1 MAFDGVFAFQGKN
14 HITAS
19 QLGRLVQGTAGD
31 GRYVLPTQDRLQAT
45 MQTANKV
52 VIGSGDLVM
61 DGRYVTN
68 ETGAELTVESGTSGY
83 NRNDIVAL
91 RYSKD
96 GSTGVES
103 FEPVVIKGAPVTG
116 TAADPAVDA
125 GAISDGSSE
134 ALMPLWRIPIRG
146 LAPGTPE
153 RIATVGKT
161 LSEIGDSVSRA
172 VLLLSEDLAVPGG
185 KMRVEV
191 YDMPTIRE
199 LVMRFSGNVNST
211 GKFFTDYYT
220 TGKIPKNKLPST
232 SVNCAL
238 AQYEGA
244 WGRFCARGC
253 IVDDG
258 RARLSLIAPQAI
270 HTGYTSECRIS
281 YAF

>member
-45 MQTANKV
+45 IQTANKV

-161 LSEIGDSVSRA
+161 LSEIGDSVSRDDPITLYGGPDEASYVYIQRVGRTCTLRWKVAQPTAAFWEMGSRIPDGLQPANYIYTPSCVTNADGYVLNVCAYCFISQGGTVGFQTADATPGA
-172 VLLLSEDLAVPGG
+172 VNRGTCSW
-185 KMRVEV
+185 
-191 YDMPTIRE
+191 TI
-199 LVMRFSGNVNST
+199 G
-211 GKFFTDYYT
+211 
-220 TGKIPKNKLPST
+220 
-232 SVNCAL
+232 
-238 AQYEGA
+238 
-244 WGRFCARGC
+244 
-253 IVDDG
+253 
-258 RARLSLIAPQAI
+258 
-270 HTGYTSECRIS
+270 
-281 YAF
+281 

>member
-134 ALMPLWRIPIRG
+134 ALMPLWRSPIRG

-153 RIATVGKT
+153 RITTVGKT
-161 LSEIGDSVSRA
+161 LSEIGDSVSRETVSVAGGEA
-172 VLLLSEDLAVPGG
+172 VRVGGLVTVRLVNVTISKGSSRNVGTLPTSMRPSEDYYGILFFGG
-185 KMRVEV
+185 YLGYFKVDKEGSITARSDSAQGD
-191 YDMPTIRE
+191 Y
-199 LVMRFSGNVNST
+199 T
-211 GKFFTDYYT
+211 GGVTF
-220 TGKIPKNKLPST
+220 PVS
-232 SVNCAL
+232 A
-238 AQYEGA
+238 
-244 WGRFCARGC
+244 
-253 IVDDG
+253 
-258 RARLSLIAPQAI
+258 
-270 HTGYTSECRIS
+270 
-281 YAF
+281 

>member
-52 VIGSGDLVM
+52 VIGAGDLVM

-68 ETGAELTVESGTSGY
+68 EAGVELTVESGTSGY

-103 FEPVVIKGAPVTG
+103 FEPEVIKGAPVTG

-125 GAISDGSSE
+125 GAISEGSSE

-153 RIATVGKT
+153 RIAAVGKT
-161 LSEIGDSVSRA
+161 LSEIGDSVSRTDWTYLYGEPGA
-172 VLLLSEDLAVPGG
+172 GKSFVRYRRDGAHCVLQWGATQGTSAYWAAGRLPEQMRPADGNVYVPGVCVSPDG
-185 KMRVEV
+185 TVE
-191 YDMPTIRE
+191 
-199 LVMRFSGNVNST
+199 NVCAYCYVSAST
-211 GKFFTDYYT
+211 GEVGLQVAAT
-220 TGKIPKNKLPST
+220 TNRNVWNHGMT
-232 SVNCAL
+232 S
-238 AQYEGA
+238 
-244 WGRFCARGC
+244 WF
-253 IVDDG
+253 I
-258 RARLSLIAPQAI
+258 
-270 HTGYTSECRIS
+270 
-281 YAF
+281 

>member
-68 ETGAELTVESGTSGY
+68 EAGAELTVESGISGY

-146 LAPGTPE
+146 LAPGIPE
-153 RIATVGKT
+153 RIAKVGKT
-161 LSEIGDSVSRA
+161 LSEIGDSVSQFK
-172 VLLLSEDLAVPGG
+172 SD
-185 KMRVEV
+185 
-191 YDMPTIRE
+191 Y
-199 LVMRFSGNVNST
+199 VMRTVGTGSIEFCRVGGIVVMNMYNIVAKVSGSWGTTFLGTVPEGFRPKAQLRQRCQVANVDGDRSSGLWVKPT
-211 GKFFTDYYT
+211 GEMYVANF
-220 TGKIPKNKLPST
+220 GGS
-232 SVNCAL
+232 
-238 AQYEGA
+238 G
-244 WGRFCARGC
+244 
-253 IVDDG
+253 
-258 RARLSLIAPQAI
+258 LS
-270 HTGYTSECRIS
+270 GS
-281 YAF
+281 YAFSCTACWPAA

>member
-68 ETGAELTVESGTSGY
+68 ESGVELTVESGTSGY

-103 FEPVVIKGAPVTG
+103 FEPEVIKGTPVTG

-161 LSEIGDSVSRA
+161 LSEIGDSVSRLTSPCVFSTA
-172 VLLLSEDLAVPGG
+172 STSYVPFPVDLSSATFVVL
-185 KMRVEV
+185 
-191 YDMPTIRE
+191 T
-199 LVMRFSGNVNST
+199 
-211 GKFFTDYYT
+211 
-220 TGKIPKNKLPST
+220 T
-232 SVNCAL
+232 SVN
-238 AQYEGA
+238 GN
-244 WGRFCARGC
+244 ARGLAST
-253 IVDDG
+253 VMT
-258 RARLSLIAPQAI
+258 ASSFV
-270 HTGYTSECRIS
+270 SECLS
-281 YAF
+281 GDKSMQVVYASEQDNYTAYAYYSSGKVYLKSRSQYDSAVFIVL

>member
-31 GRYVLPTQDRLQAT
+31 GRYVLPTQDKLQAT

-103 FEPVVIKGAPVTG
+103 FEPVVIKGSSVTG

-134 ALMPLWRIPIRG
+134 AMMPLWRIPIRG

-161 LSEIGDSVSRA
+161 LSEIGDSVSQLRSDYVFKTVGTGSIEFCRVGGIVVMNMYNIQA
-172 VLLLSEDLAVPGG
+172 TVSGSWGTTFVGTVPEGF
-185 KMRVEV
+185 R
-191 YDMPTIRE
+191 
-199 LVMRFSGNVNST
+199 
-211 GKFFTDYYT
+211 
-220 TGKIPKNKLPST
+220 PKNQLRQRCQVANVDNGMSSGLWVT
-232 SVNCAL
+232 SG
-238 AQYEGA
+238 GA
-244 WGRFCARGC
+244 MYVANFGGT
-253 IVDDG
+253 G
-258 RARLSLIAPQAI
+258 LS
-270 HTGYTSECRIS
+270 GS
-281 YAF
+281 YSFSCTACWPAA

>member
-153 RIATVGKT
+153 RIAKVGKT
-161 LSEIGDSVSRA
+161 LSEIGDSVSQ
-172 VLLLSEDLAVPGG
+172 PGSWIQH
-185 KMRVEV
+185 K
-191 YDMPTIRE
+191 
-199 LVMRFSGNVNST
+199 RFTGRTSANSNMT
-211 GKFFTDYYT
+211 FDGLECGKFVVLCAIPVNDIVAIPYYQSPGIKMLGAHIIRDT
-220 TGKIPKNKLPST
+220 NTYATVPNANVTVDVWYYEIP
-232 SVNCAL
+232 SV
-238 AQYEGA
+238 
-244 WGRFCARGC
+244 
-253 IVDDG
+253 
-258 RARLSLIAPQAI
+258 
-270 HTGYTSECRIS
+270 
-281 YAF
+281 

>member
-68 ETGAELTVESGTSGY
+68 EAGAELTVESGTSGY

-146 LAPGTPE
+146 LAPGIPE
-153 RIATVGKT
+153 RIAKVGKT
-161 LSEIGDSVSRA
+161 LSEIGDSVSQSEWFYLYGEPGAGKSFVRYRRDGVRC
-172 VLLLSEDLAVPGG
+172 VLQWGATQGTSAYWAAGNLPEQMRPADGNVYVPGVCVSPNG
-185 KMRVEV
+185 TVE
-191 YDMPTIRE
+191 
-199 LVMRFSGNVNST
+199 NVCAYCYVSAST
-211 GKFFTDYYT
+211 GEVGLQVAAT
-220 TGKIPKNKLPST
+220 TNRNVWNHGET
-232 SVNCAL
+232 S
-238 AQYEGA
+238 
-244 WGRFCARGC
+244 WF
-253 IVDDG
+253 I
-258 RARLSLIAPQAI
+258 
-270 HTGYTSECRIS
+270 
-281 YAF
+281 

>member
-153 RIATVGKT
+153 RIAKVGKT
-161 LSEIGDSVSRA
+161 LSEIGDSVSRSEWTYLYGEPGA
-172 VLLLSEDLAVPGG
+172 GRSFVRYRRDGARCVLQWGATQGTSAYWAAGNLPEQMRPADGNVYVPGVCVSPNG
-185 KMRVEV
+185 TVE
-191 YDMPTIRE
+191 
-199 LVMRFSGNVNST
+199 NVCAYCYVSAST
-211 GKFFTDYYT
+211 GEVGLQVAAT
-220 TGKIPKNKLPST
+220 TNRNVWNHGET
-232 SVNCAL
+232 S
-238 AQYEGA
+238 
-244 WGRFCARGC
+244 WF
-253 IVDDG
+253 I
-258 RARLSLIAPQAI
+258 
-270 HTGYTSECRIS
+270 
-281 YAF
+281 

>member
-83 NRNDIVAL
+83 NRNDIIAL

-103 FEPVVIKGAPVTG
+103 FEPVVIKGVPVTG
-116 TAADPAVDA
+116 TAADPALDA

-161 LSEIGDSVSRA
+161 LSEIGDSVSRSEWTYLYGEPGA
-172 VLLLSEDLAVPGG
+172 GKSFVRYRRDGARCVLQWGATQGTSAYWAAGRLPEQMRPRDGSVYVPGVCVSPDG
-185 KMRVEV
+185 TVE
-191 YDMPTIRE
+191 
-199 LVMRFSGNVNST
+199 NVCAYCYVSAST
-211 GKFFTDYYT
+211 GEVGLQVAAT
-220 TGKIPKNKLPST
+220 TNRNVWNHGET
-232 SVNCAL
+232 S
-238 AQYEGA
+238 
-244 WGRFCARGC
+244 WF
-253 IVDDG
+253 I
-258 RARLSLIAPQAI
+258 
-270 HTGYTSECRIS
+270 
-281 YAF
+281 

>member
-96 GSTGVES
+96 GSTGVKS

-161 LSEIGDSVSRA
+161 LSEIGDSVSRTDWTYLYGSNEVGKSFVRYRRDGA
-172 VLLLSEDLAVPGG
+172 RCVLQWSATQGTSAYWAAGRLPEQMRPADGNVYVPGVCVSPDG
-185 KMRVEV
+185 TVE
-191 YDMPTIRE
+191 
-199 LVMRFSGNVNST
+199 NVCAYCYVSAST
-211 GKFFTDYYT
+211 GEVGLQVAAT
-220 TGKIPKNKLPST
+220 TNRNVWNRGVT
-232 SVNCAL
+232 
-238 AQYEGA
+238 A
-244 WGRFCARGC
+244 WF
-253 IVDDG
+253 I
-258 RARLSLIAPQAI
+258 
-270 HTGYTSECRIS
+270 
-281 YAF
+281 

>member
-161 LSEIGDSVSRA
+161 LSEIGDSVSRTDWTYLYGEPGA
-172 VLLLSEDLAVPGG
+172 GKSFARYRRDGARCVLQWGATQGTSAYWAAGRLPEQMRPRDGNVYVPGVCVSPDG
-185 KMRVEV
+185 TVE
-191 YDMPTIRE
+191 
-199 LVMRFSGNVNST
+199 NVCAYCYVSAST
-211 GKFFTDYYT
+211 GEVGLQVAAT
-220 TGKIPKNKLPST
+220 TNRNVRNCGET
-232 SVNCAL
+232 S
-238 AQYEGA
+238 
-244 WGRFCARGC
+244 WF
-253 IVDDG
+253 I
-258 RARLSLIAPQAI
+258 
-270 HTGYTSECRIS
+270 
-281 YAF
+281 

>member
-31 GRYVLPTQDRLQAT
+31 GRYVLPTQDKLQAT

-116 TAADPAVDA
+116 TAADPAVDV

-134 ALMPLWRIPIRG
+134 AMMPLWRIPIRG

-161 LSEIGDSVSRA
+161 LSEIGDSVSQ
-172 VLLLSEDLAVPGG
+172 LKGS
-185 KMRVEV
+185 
-191 YDMPTIRE
+191 Y
-199 LVMRFSGNVNST
+199 VMRTVGTGSIEFCRVGGIVVMNMYNIQATVSGSW
-211 GKFFTDYYT
+211 GT
-220 TGKIPKNKLPST
+220 TLVGTVPEGFRPKNQLRQRCQVANVDNGMSSGLWVT
-232 SVNCAL
+232 SG
-238 AQYEGA
+238 GA
-244 WGRFCARGC
+244 MYVANFGGT
-253 IVDDG
+253 G
-258 RARLSLIAPQAI
+258 LS
-270 HTGYTSECRIS
+270 GS
-281 YAF
+281 YSFSCTACWPAA

>member
-1 MAFDGVFAFQGKN
+1 MSFDGVFAFQGKN

-31 GRYVLPTQDRLQAT
+31 GRYVLPTQDLLQAT

-161 LSEIGDSVSRA
+161 LSEIRDSVSR
-172 VLLLSEDLAVPGG
+172 VLARPGITLSGTVTVPGLKNRAAVTVAFRHG
-185 KMRVEV
+185 AHGV
-191 YDMPTIRE
+191 MPTSDGTHA
-199 LVMRFSGNVNST
+199 VGGAVAVDGYSVVTASTTATVSGEQVT
-211 GKFFTDYYT
+211 F
-220 TGKIPKNKLPST
+220 KNAIFGVFRT
-232 SVNCAL
+232 SGLGSAL
-238 AQYEGA
+238 TLGA
-244 WGRFCARGC
+244 GDAET
-253 IVDDG
+253 ID
-258 RARLSLIAPQAI
+258 AI
-270 HTGYTSECRIS
+270 YG
-281 YAF
+281 

>member
-52 VIGSGDLVM
+52 VIGAGDLVM

-68 ETGAELTVESGTSGY
+68 EGGVELTVESGTSGY

-103 FEPVVIKGAPVTG
+103 FEPEVIKGAPVTG

-161 LSEIGDSVSRA
+161 LSEIGDSVSRRGKVSLTTHLNDNILQIA
-172 VLLLSEDLAVPGG
+172 FDTPMTGDYVVIITNEFVKGSEAWGWT
-185 KMRVEV
+185 K
-191 YDMPTIRE
+191 
-199 LVMRFSGNVNST
+199 VNSMVYAKT
-211 GKFFTDYYT
+211 SAGFKVDIYSPSETYAN
-220 TGKIPKNKLPST
+220 IPMVLNW
-232 SVNCAL
+232 V
-238 AQYEGA
+238 
-244 WGRFCARGC
+244 
-253 IVDDG
+253 
-258 RARLSLIAPQAI
+258 AI
-270 HTGYTSECRIS
+270 PV
-281 YAF
+281 

>member
-31 GRYVLPTQDRLQAT
+31 GRYVLPTQDKLQAT
-45 MQTANKV
+45 MQTANQV

-161 LSEIGDSVSRA
+161 LSEIGDSVSRPKIQQFA
-172 VLLLSEDLAVPGG
+172 
-185 KMRVEV
+185 KQNEV
-191 YDMPTIRE
+191 VQYSHTYE
-199 LVMRFSGNVNST
+199 LHADVGLEGYRPVSVV
-211 GKFFTDYYT
+211 
-220 TGKIPKNKLPST
+220 
-232 SVNCAL
+232 SVNCNSGAMAL
-238 AQYEGA
+238 NGYG
-244 WGRFCARGC
+244 
-253 IVDDG
+253 IDG
-258 RARLSLIAPQAI
+258 DAAFATWTNL
-270 HTGYTSECRIS
+270 HTGGKSVTCGFTIDALYTN
-281 YAF
+281 A

>member
-103 FEPVVIKGAPVTG
+103 FEPVVIKGAPATG

-161 LSEIGDSVSRA
+161 LSEIGDSVSHVVRNVTFSA
-172 VLLLSEDLAVPGG
+172 NKQIGSLYYDEFDTEIEARNFVLAFPLSGVRFIRPSIPSSEG
-185 KMRVEV
+185 KQRWMIVQT
-191 YDMPTIRE
+191 YK
-199 LVMRFSGNVNST
+199 GNVET
-211 GKFFTDYYT
+211 
-220 TGKIPKNKLPST
+220 
-232 SVNCAL
+232 V
-238 AQYEGA
+238 QVM
-244 WGRFCARGC
+244 FCC
-253 IVDDG
+253 
-258 RARLSLIAPQAI
+258 
-270 HTGYTSECRIS
+270 
-281 YAF
+281 F